1 MRKFLTS
8 IGIALSITLMS
19 NSVSAVPAVTGE
31 PLIVDYIGSIDWPQE
46 TEVTAPF
53 LTQGDANK
61 NIDLHGEV
69 TCDVIISTPGN
80 YHMALNEAMRGLPGL
95 IDPATGLEFVGLA
108 VQIKK
113 RLGLTTCWTTSPP
126 VNEEQIPAERLQFSN
141 VDLVGR
147 PILTMGP
154 GGKMDNLIS
163 KRLVVGTTKSAFM
176 RNRGNAMLVRADKAN
191 LINSVCDLGKD
202 GIRLVTPRPKDG
214 SGAGEPGSF
223 GNFSGTIYN
232 TAVTVGC
239 RAAPLF
245 DTYFT
250 QSLSNLNLTGLRN
263 PFNHA
268 AFIETFRQPGLR
280 WLASSRIMH
289 RDQAYALCNGMAD
302 VGVIFY
308 HQALYLQNEMYKL
321 GCKLVLKPFELGGTV
336 PETALSGN
344 KIGTLFV
351 AHVTDPSNSFTA
363 AQITARDFIYK
374 FLIGNPL
381 WEKLLNKYHMDFP
394 TP

>member
-1 MRKFLTS
+1 MKKSLIYICIAITMTLTS
-8 IGIALSITLMS
+8 
-19 NSVSAVPAVTGE
+19 NSAYAVPDVTGE

-46 TEVTAPF
+46 TDVTVPF

-69 TCDVIISTPGN
+69 SCDVIISTPGN
-80 YHMALNEAMRGLPGL
+80 YHMALTEVMRGFPGL
-95 IDPATGLEFVGLA
+95 IDPTTGLEFVGLA

-126 VNEEQIPAERLQFSN
+126 VNEEQIPAERLQFGN

-147 PILTMGP
+147 PILAMGP
-154 GGKMDNLIS
+154 GGKMTNLIN
-163 KRLVVGTTKSAFM
+163 KKLVVASTKSAFI
-176 RNRGNAMLVRADKAN
+176 RNRGNAMLVRADKAD
-191 LINSVCDLGKD
+191 LINSVCDLGKQ
-202 GIRLVTPRPKDG
+202 GIRLVTPRPKDV

-239 RAAPLF
+239 RADLLF
-245 DTYFT
+245 NTYFG
-250 QSLSNLNLTGLRN
+250 QALSGLHLSGLRN

-268 AFIETFRQPGLR
+268 AFIETYRQPNLR
-280 WLASSRIMH
+280 WVASSRIMH
-289 RDQAYALCNGMAD
+289 RDQPYALCNGMAD

-308 HQALYLQNEMYKL
+308 HQAVYLHNEMYKL
-321 GCKLVLKPFELGGTV
+321 GCKLVLKPFAAGGTV
-336 PETALSGN
+336 PEINLSGN

-351 AHVTDPSNSFTA
+351 AHVTDPNHSFTA
-363 AQITARDFIYK
+363 DQIAARDYIYK
-374 FLIGNPL
+374 FLLGNPL
-381 WEKLLNKYHMDFP
+381 WEKILNKHHMDFP